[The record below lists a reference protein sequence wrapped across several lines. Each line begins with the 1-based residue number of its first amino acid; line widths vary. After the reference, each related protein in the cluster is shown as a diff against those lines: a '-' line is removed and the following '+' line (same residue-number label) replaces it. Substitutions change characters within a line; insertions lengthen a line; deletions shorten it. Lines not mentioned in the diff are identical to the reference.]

1 MDVSSIVVESWQDLR
16 RLPSDLDEVGAQAAR
31 IVDHATT
38 WVCRKEG
45 FEPSPVCVLRPLAEA
60 MDLVASAFDATGHE
74 FAERW
79 AMLRSGVVVASAGL
93 ADSDYRASAHF
104 GGPR

>member
-1 MDVSSIVVESWQDLR
+1 MEVSSIVVESWQDLR

-60 MDLVASAFDATGHE
+60 MDLVASAFDAVGSE

-79 AMLRSGVVVASAGL
+79 STLRSGVVAATEGL
-93 ADSDYRASAHF
+93 ADSDDRAAGRW